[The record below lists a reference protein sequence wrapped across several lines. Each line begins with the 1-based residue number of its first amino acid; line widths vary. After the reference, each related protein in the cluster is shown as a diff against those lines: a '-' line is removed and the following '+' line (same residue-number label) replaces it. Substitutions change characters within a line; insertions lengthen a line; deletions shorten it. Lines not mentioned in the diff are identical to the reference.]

1 MKKILVLLFA
11 IVLLGL
17 TGCTLNVAL
26 STMMTSVEQNKIEWI
41 DTNAE
46 SRAAVSLDSVTFE
59 IYRVPKRNNKYIFE
73 ERDYLGAKQLS
84 RGESFSVP
92 SAKDYNY
99 EFVTQVRCIEFNY
112 SFVFTG
118 EKDEIN
124 FFDYEGD
131 IVMEVVKYCWGPLEH
146 DEKKDGWTITKGIVC
161 YRGEQEGFDIKY
173 IFLNENKEAMARFYN
188 EHKYGGRI
196 IWNN

>member
-17 TGCTLNVAL
+17 TGCTMNVAL

-73 ERDYLGAKQLS
+73 ERDAPLPIKL
-84 RGESFSVP
+84 
-92 SAKDYNY
+92 
-99 EFVTQVRCIEFNY
+99 
-112 SFVFTG
+112 
-118 EKDEIN
+118 
-124 FFDYEGD
+124 FF
-131 IVMEVVKYCWGPLEH
+131 
-146 DEKKDGWTITKGIVC
+146 
-161 YRGEQEGFDIKY
+161 
-173 IFLNENKEAMARFYN
+173 A
-188 EHKYGGRI
+188 I
-196 IWNN
+196 I